1 AGDVATVV
9 IGVGQRRAGLGEG
22 LHQRCGAARAMSTS
36 QVAVGRSHSR
46 AARIDRPL
54 GDTPDTV
61 GRAHYLLT
69 RPKSP
74 AP

>member
-1 AGDVATVV
+1 M
-9 IGVGQRRAGLGEG
+9 IGKRRAGLGEG
-22 LHQRCGAARAMSTS
+22 LHQRRGATCAMSTS
-36 QVAVGRSHSR
+36 QVTVGRSHSR

-54 GDTPDTV
+54 GDTLDTV